1 MLDERER
8 EKKKKKK
15 KKGKIKKMKNGYF
28 ADFDKN
34 QRKFLESYCLSRD
47 KIVIL

>member
-8 EKKKKKK
+8 EEEEEKE
-15 KKGKIKKMKNGYF
+15 KGKIKKMKNGYF
-28 ADFDKN
+28 GDFDNN